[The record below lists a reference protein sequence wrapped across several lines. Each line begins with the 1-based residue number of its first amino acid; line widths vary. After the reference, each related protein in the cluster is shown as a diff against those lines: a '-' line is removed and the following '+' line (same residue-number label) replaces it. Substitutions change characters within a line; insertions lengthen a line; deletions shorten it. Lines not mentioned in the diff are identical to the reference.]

1 MKDEETNSKH
11 DTEQVF
17 LESLKSQLR
26 ESESSID
33 NDTLARLHQARRVAL
48 DALPG
53 TDIKRD
59 TQQPVIALADWH
71 NWLLPAGSVAAT
83 VAIAVLMFNLAAIT
97 REPQS
102 RVENETLSV
111 MDDMAI
117 LSAPDEIDLY
127 QDLEFYEWLSADKEF
142 S

>member
-53 TDIKRD
+53 TDSKRD